1 MQVLFTVRNDKR
13 PPREIKAKPV
23 YGVTKY
29 GSIGLFSTNSFP
41 GALDLKWKE
50 YLAVIANHS
59 LSKSTWST
67 YATAGRMLKKCQDE
81 TNFSMSLPL
90 DQEKILIF
98 VTWLLARKL
107 TAKTINAY
115 LSGLRQV
122 HLAQGIPIPILRP
135 SLIQQLLTGATNM
148 DHIRSR
154 LKQKPVR
161 LPVTPTSMKLF
172 KLDLKE
178 SSMTREMKRLV
189 WSIATLCFNGAFRIH
204 ELLSRNSRQFDP
216 NFTLLGRDVKLKSIK
231 IQGQKVS
238 ILQVKLKSPKT
249 DRVGVDTIVDVYES
263 GGPLCPLRAFSRWR
277 TVTTHK
283 NKNFPLFTD
292 DQGLP
297 FTGKRFNA
305 ILKDSLGKYLDYN
318 KGRITSHSFRAG
330 IASLL
335 GVIGFSEEEI
345 QAVGRWSSRAYLDYL
360 KLPRTKRLE
369 MARLIGNLKM

>member
-1 MQVLFTVRNDKR
+1 M
-13 PPREIKAKPV
+13 

-67 YATAGRMLKKCQDE
+67 YSTAGRMLKKCQDE
-81 TNFSMSLPL
+81 TNFSMNLPL

-204 ELLSRNSRQFDP
+204 ELLSRN
-216 NFTLLGRDVKLKSIK
+216 
-231 IQGQKVS
+231 
-238 ILQVKLKSPKT
+238 
-249 DRVGVDTIVDVYES
+249 
-263 GGPLCPLRAFSRWR
+263 
-277 TVTTHK
+277 
-283 NKNFPLFTD
+283 
-292 DQGLP
+292 
-297 FTGKRFNA
+297 
-305 ILKDSLGKYLDYN
+305 
-318 KGRITSHSFRAG
+318 
-330 IASLL
+330 
-335 GVIGFSEEEI
+335 
-345 QAVGRWSSRAYLDYL
+345 
-360 KLPRTKRLE
+360 
-369 MARLIGNLKM
+369 